1 MKKTEQNCILAILTL
16 SKLRFSDLSFGL
28 FISFYKL
35 HTIISNHFTFR
46 YPLRRKSSQFSVGQL
61 LHYVCDGTNIHDD
74 DNERKRIFCANSQA
88 YFTATILQTHTHIS
102 NLEDQS
108 SNNDRNEMRRVCLSG
123 VLFGNENPKIKPT
136 AHSVKKKSLTRL
148 CILFVWKSI
157 NYRYLEDIT
166 SAITATSVISR
177 CVPQENLWIPTSTN
191 QGTAISSRDY
201 VSC

>member
-136 AHSVKKKSLTRL
+136 AHSVKKKSYKAVHFICMKVNKLS
-148 CILFVWKSI
+148 LFRGYYISHYSNI
-157 NYRYLEDIT
+157 RYLQVR
-166 SAITATSVISR
+166 ATRKPVNSHI
-177 CVPQENLWIPTSTN
+177 N
-191 QGTAISSRDY
+191 QSRDRNIFT
-201 VSC
+201 